1 MLISGHKSD
10 KGLLRENN
18 EDALYVNDKVGV
30 YVLADGLGG
39 HEGGEIASNIAVD
52 TIANVLSSSIMLP
65 QNKNLEDIVH
75 NALNRA
81 NDAIISYRK
90 NHIELINMATTI
102 VILIFQ
108 DNVASYIHLG
118 DSRAYLYRRNDNL
131 IQLTDDDSLIMKMVK
146 QGLIS
151 NDDSRR
157 HSLRNV
163 VTRYIGSANL
173 VIPAIHQCAV
183 ETTDCIMLCSDG
195 LTYMLTD
202 EEIELI
208 LSRNNI
214 VGPQDICNLLVDN
227 ANKKGGEDNIS
238 VIIIQN
244 K

>member
-1 MLISGHKSD
+1 LLISGYKSD

-30 YVLADGLGG
+30 YVLADGMGG
-39 HEGGEIASNIAVD
+39 HEGGEIASNIAVG
-52 TIANVLSSSIMLP
+52 TIANVLSSSIVLP
-65 QNKNLEDIVH
+65 QNKNLKDIVH
-75 NALNRA
+75 NALYRA

-90 NHIELINMATTI
+90 NHIELVNMATTI
-102 VILIFQ
+102 VILTFHG
-108 DNVASYIHLG
+108 NVASYIHLG

-131 IQLTDDDSLIMKMVK
+131 IQLTDDDSLVMNMVK
-146 QGLIS
+146 QRLIS
-151 NDDSRR
+151 KDDLRN

-163 VTRYIGSANL
+163 VTRYIGTANL
-173 VIPAIHQCAV
+173 VIPDVHHCEV
-183 ETTDCIMLCSDG
+183 ETNDCIMLCSDG
-195 LTYMLTD
+195 LTNMLTD
-202 EEIELI
+202 EEIESI

-214 VGPQDICNLLVDN
+214 VGPQDMCNLLVDN